1 MRLRALPLAVVVAVL
16 AAGCGGERQDEDEP
30 EGEFRIQVT
39 RAAFPAEQ
47 QIADSSKLRIEVR
60 NADDQTVPNVAVT
73 VTTQS
78 ARAGGTAIAF
88 GEDTGDTRL
97 ADSEKPVWIIDRG
110 PEGGDTA
117 YTGTWSLGPMPPG
130 PSKTF
135 EWDLTPVR
143 PGDYTIDYRVSPGLD
158 GKARVVQGERV
169 RGSFDVTISDE
180 PVPARVDGDGDVVRG
195 EEAGD
200 GEPAN

>member
-1 MRLRALPLAVVVAVL
+1 MRVAWVAIAAML
-16 AAGCGGERQDEDEP
+16 VAGCGAERQDEDEP

-39 RAAFPAEQ
+39 RAAFPSDQ
-47 QIADSSKLRIEVR
+47 RIADSSKLRIEVR
-60 NADDQTVPNVAVT
+60 NADDETVPNVAVT

-78 ARAGGTAIAF
+78 PQAGGAAIAF

-97 ADSEKPVWIIDRG
+97 AESEKPVWIVDRG

-117 YTGTWSLGPMPPG
+117 YTGTWSLGPMPAG
-130 PSKTF
+130 TSKTF

-143 PGDYTIDYRVSPGLD
+143 PGSYKIEYAVSPGLD

-169 RGSFDVTISDE
+169 SGSFDVTISDE

-200 GEPAN
+200 GEPGN